1 METSHHLLA
10 GMAEVGVTELWQAL
24 CGLFHHEARIVAQ
37 QKLRRPHIY
46 RLRIEESGAVRSVV
60 VKRLSREIAQRNE
73 YVVNRWFP
81 AAGLTQAG
89 PPLLAVAAEGSGH
102 CVWHVYNDLGDCSLA
117 GPDPAD
123 GETELDV
130 GLLSE
135 STLRPDPD
143 LIRSAF
149 EMIAQVHARFREQPV
164 LAECRLFGR
173 DLGGYFYVSSVHDA
187 LRCLLA
193 LETSGLEI
201 SHERRLLLDRLRNRI
216 EALRDE
222 QPGRIQ
228 NLAEFG
234 GPETLLHGDL
244 SPKNS
249 MVSRQPFGLNTRF
262 IDWDFMGV
270 GPVSYDLSNF
280 LSHFPR
286 GDRGWILEDYVRCM
300 EDQGW
305 QFMPGT
311 DWNLLFDTAEC
322 ARLANTVIWR
332 ALALTKGAADWAFD
346 DLALVDQWFERL
358 EPVVPLLTKEE
369 LRR

>member
-1 METSHHLLA
+1 METSNHLLS
-10 GMAEVGVTELWQAL
+10 GMAEVGVTELWEAL
-24 CGLFHHEARIVAQ
+24 RGLFYDGARIVAQ

-46 RLRIEESGAVRSVV
+46 RLRIENAGAVRSVI
-60 VKRLSREIAQRNE
+60 VKRLSPEIAQRNE
-73 YVVNRWFP
+73 YVVKRWLP
-81 AAGLTQAG
+81 AAGLTEAG
-89 PPLLAVAAEGSGH
+89 PPLLAIAAEGRGR
-102 CVWHVYNDLGDCSLA
+102 CVWHVYDDLGDCSLA

-130 GLLSE
+130 GFLSE
-135 STLRPDPD
+135 PALHPDPE
-143 LIRSAF
+143 LIRSAV
-149 EMIAQVHARFREQPV
+149 EMIAQVHVRFREHPV

-173 DLGGYFYVSSVHDA
+173 DLGSHFYVSSVRDA

-193 LETSGLEI
+193 LERSGLEI
-201 SHERRLLLDRLRNRI
+201 SHERRILLDRLRNRM
-216 EALRDE
+216 ESLRDE
-222 QPGRIQ
+222 QPGRMQ

-249 MVSRQPFGLNTRF
+249 MVLRQPFGLHTRF
-262 IDWDFMGV
+262 IDWDYMGV

-286 GDRGWILEDYVRCM
+286 GDREWILEDYIRRM
-300 EDQGW
+300 ENQGW
-305 QFMPGT
+305 RFMPGT

-346 DLALVDQWFERL
+346 DLLLVDQWFERL
-358 EPVVPLLTKEE
+358 EPVVALLAKEE